1 MQTRQELSHSLYQ
14 YEAACRVI
22 ARLAKER
29 DALKESVYLDSLWD
43 LLSSPRSLSFLLR
56 EVASL
61 HSHAATNSGQ
71 AHHQEQVPAESRST
85 CLSPLFIRE
94 IILLNQSLKK
104 TDGGAEMEVD
114 HNSHGGESPDT
125 ITPEILEK
133 ITTLSQKCVPF
144 FFFLA
149 LLLAHQDLFVFRLAK
164 ERKKRPAVD
173 GLATPEDLFQFKV
186 CAFSFFC

>member
-1 MQTRQELSHSLYQ
+1 
-14 YEAACRVI
+14 
-22 ARLAKER
+22 
-29 DALKESVYLDSLWD
+29 
-43 LLSSPRSLSFLLR
+43 
-56 EVASL
+56 
-61 HSHAATNSGQ
+61 
-71 AHHQEQVPAESRST
+71 
-85 CLSPLFIRE
+85 
-94 IILLNQSLKK
+94 
-104 TDGGAEMEVD
+104 MEVD